1 MSSMGELKAHLN
13 AVKQTRQ
20 ITNAM
25 YLLSTSRMKKAMQNI
40 DFNLAYLNK
49 LRVTIKDI
57 LSKAKHNDIHN
68 HFIEQQSEG
77 QTLFIAISSDKGLCG
92 GFNSDVAELT
102 AEKMSEKNDPL
113 LFSVGSIGTSL
124 LSAKGLH
131 PAYSKDS
138 MLKVPTLD
146 TAAEVARAII
156 ELYRTHEVNEAFV
169 VYTQYENAAVQKPVC
184 RRLLPLLRRDFTDLE
199 YEYKYT
205 AYPIYE
211 PDVSAVFENLVSHYV
226 TGFMYDVFMQSAASE
241 NCARMGAM
249 QSATEN
255 ADGMIE
261 ELSAQINAE
270 RQLAITNEITEI
282 SAATD
287 VEGAV

>member
-68 HFIEQQSEG
+68 RFIEQQGEG
-77 QTLFIAISSDKGLCG
+77 QTLFIAVSSDKGLCG
-92 GFNSDVAELT
+92 GFNSAVAELT
-102 AEKMSEKNDPL
+102 AKKMSEREEPL

-131 PAYSKDS
+131 PTYSKNS
-138 MLKVPTLD
+138 MLRVPTLD
-146 TAAEVARAII
+146 AAEAVASAII
-156 ELYRTHEVNEAFV
+156 ELYRKHEVNEAFV
-169 VYTQYENAAVQKPVC
+169 VYTQYESSAVQKPVC

-211 PDVSAVFENLVSHYV
+211 PNVSAVFENLVSHYV
-226 TGFMYDVFMQSAASE
+226 TGFMYDVFMQSTASE
-241 NCARMGAM
+241 NCARMSAM

-255 ADGMIE
+255 ADGMIA
-261 ELSAQINAE
+261 ELSAKINAE

-282 SAATD
+282 SAAAEI
-287 VEGAV
+287 EGAV